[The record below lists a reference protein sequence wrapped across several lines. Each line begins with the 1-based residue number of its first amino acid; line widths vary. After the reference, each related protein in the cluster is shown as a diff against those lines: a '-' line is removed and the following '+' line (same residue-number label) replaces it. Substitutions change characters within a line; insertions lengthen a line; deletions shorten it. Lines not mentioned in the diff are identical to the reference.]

1 MKALVIKDF
10 KDKVTKKTH
19 KKRKIIDVTKE
30 RFKEINSTALG
41 VFLVVKDKPEKA
53 SAEKPASKKK

>member
-30 RFKEINSTALG
+30 RFKEINSTAFG
-41 VFLVVKDKPEKA
+41 VFLVAKDEPKTVKI
-53 SAEKPASKKK
+53 STASKKK